1 MHPHRQATCDTKAID
16 QASPQTTNLM
26 PISGCDKV
34 RPMNSASNLQFF
46 LLHAATLPSRGT
58 CYRQVPR
65 GDWQHRREG
74 PHPQRMSS
82 WGDPSTDIS
91 DISASKLQ
99 WDRWTSLPRCRRSIC
114 PVDHGQIFATHEGM
128 IQYHENE
135 VGPGGRK
142 DSCSKFISLVLSH
155 GFVWEVGWSACYYNN
170 SDAPDFWTNPHPF
183 PKVLALHPP
192 EGC

>member
-1 MHPHRQATCDTKAID
+1 MHAFPTLAQTILAQNFGQLRETTRSSPYLLPCPMYTTMCLTSYLFPCTRTDKQHATPRQSTRHLPNY
-16 QASPQTTNLM
+16 QLM

-65 GDWQHRREG
+65 GDWQHRPEG

-99 WDRWTSLPRCRRSIC
+99 
-114 PVDHGQIFATHEGM
+114 
-128 IQYHENE
+128 
-135 VGPGGRK
+135 
-142 DSCSKFISLVLSH
+142 
-155 GFVWEVGWSACYYNN
+155 
-170 SDAPDFWTNPHPF
+170 
-183 PKVLALHPP
+183 
-192 EGC
+192 